1 MEPNQ
6 NHPSEREWTPEEK
19 ESFFANLPKQPPIE
33 WSTGAWNGP
42 IIELDPEDPF
52 GDMDRIFNRGIHVT
66 SITPPEQ
73 GWPVAYHCPL
83 CKTTVFALNT
93 WAIKPSDGDYLLMN
107 DICVDEELNFKHNM
121 EMDIGRTW
129 IDPLQEN
136 K

>member
-1 MEPNQ
+1 MEQNQ
-6 NHPSEREWTPEEK
+6 NPPSDREWTPEEK

-42 IIELDPEDPF
+42 IIELDHEDPF

-73 GWPVAYHCPL
+73 GWPIATYCPI
-83 CKTTVFALNT
+83 CNKTTFVLSPWGA
-93 WAIKPSDGDYLLMN
+93 KPTDGDYFKMN
-107 DICVDEELNFKHNM
+107 GVCGNDQLGPAHNM
-121 EMDIGRTW
+121 LMALDKMW
-129 IDPLQEN
+129 IDPLKEN